1 MRLKGLFIGLTTLDI
16 QYFVTEHPVANS
28 KVKASAPEIAAG
40 GPAANAA
47 IAFALLNGS
56 ADFLSCVGK
65 NHFTSFIISDFE
77 KHGVKL
83 IDAFENNDF
92 APVTATVIT
101 NTNTSD
107 RTIVTH
113 HPEKNAEQ
121 NAQSKIY
128 DIKDYNFVFTDGFYP
143 ELSIPLLK
151 LAKQN
156 NIPVIFDGGSWK
168 PQMPDLLPLLDIA
181 VFSSNFN
188 PPNCNSVSEIFEF
201 LKSCGIAHYAISQGD
216 KPILIPGQEI
226 NVQQVHA
233 VDSLAAGDFLH
244 GALCWYYMQTKNF
257 VNSLSEASLIASFST
272 QYKGTRQWINQWKN
286 R

>member
-1 MRLKGLFIGLTTLDI
+1 MQLKGLFVGLTTLDI
-16 QYFVTEHPVANS
+16 QYFVTEHPLANT
-28 KVKASAPEIAAG
+28 KVKASAPVIAAG

-56 ADFLSCVGK
+56 ADFLSCVGN
-65 NHFTSFIISDFE
+65 NHFTSFIVSDFE
-77 KHGVKL
+77 KHGVHL
-83 IDAFENNDF
+83 IDAFENDDF
-92 APVTATVIT
+92 SPITATIIT

-113 HPEKNAEQ
+113 HPESNAEQ
-121 NAQSKIY
+121 NAQNKIN
-128 DIKDYNFVFTDGFYP
+128 DIKNYDFVFTDGFYP
-143 ELSIPLLK
+143 QLAIPLLK
-151 LAKQN
+151 QAKQN

-188 PPNCNSVSEIFEF
+188 PPNCHSVAEIFDF
-201 LKSCGIAHYAISQGD
+201 LNQYGISHYAISQGN
-216 KPILIPGQEI
+216 KPILTPNQKIDIE
-226 NVQQVHA
+226 QVKA
-233 VDSLAAGDFLH
+233 FDSLADGDFLH

-257 VNSLSEASLIASFST
+257 VNSLSDASVIASFST
-272 QYKGTRQWINQWKN
+272 KFKGTRQWIDQWKN